1 MLRELGCDPPSLK
14 NDIIRHIRLSLG
26 KRPADCSDRDYYLA
40 LSYALRDRMLERM
53 LETEDRYRQADAK
66 SLYYLSMEYLIGR
79 SLGNNMINLGL
90 FDACHQALT
99 ALGVDLEEVREQE
112 VDAGL
117 GNGGLGRL
125 AACFIDSLASLH
137 MPGFGYGIHYEFG
150 LFKQIFD
157 NGWQKEKPDHWLD
170 EWTPLEL
177 PRPDQA
183 CYIPVYGRV
192 EDFTDHTGQK
202 HPMWLDWNVIVGVPY
217 DIPIVGYGGQS
228 VNYLRLFAARPST
241 EFDISIFNAGDY
253 FRALEQKIESEKIS
267 KILYPSDTFREGKEL
282 RLLQEYFLVACS
294 LRDIVRRYLVRYQD
308 FKVFSAQ
315 VAIQLND
322 THPALAVAELM
333 RILVDEY
340 AINWTQA
347 FELTRQTLA
356 YTNHTLLPEALE
368 TWPVD
373 LLEQLLPRHMQ
384 IIYDINAFFLEEVDK
399 KWPGNPHRKSR
410 MSLIQETPER
420 MVRMAHLAIVGSHAT
435 NGVSVLH
442 TELLKSS
449 VVSDFYELWPERFS
463 SKTNGITQR
472 RWLLKSNP
480 LLADLITQA
489 IGSKWITDLDRLQD
503 LEPLSTDTGFQDEF
517 LDIKRRNK
525 QRLCAL
531 ISETAWVEAVPD
543 AMFDIHA
550 KRIHEYKRQLLF
562 LMAII
567 HEYLQIVEDGVFPS
581 FPKTCVFAGKA
592 APGYTIA
599 KRLIKLINS
608 VGQVIN
614 SDPRAKGMI
623 KLVFVPDYRVSI
635 AEKII
640 PAATVSEQISTA
652 GKEASGTGN
661 MKFALNGAL
670 TLGTLDGA
678 NIEIQEEVGQ
688 ENIYIFG
695 LTSSEIAEYQRTGGY
710 NPHTVYEQN
719 PRLRRVLQALSS
731 DRFCP
736 RDPGLFHW
744 LLPYLMDSNDQYFQL
759 ADFESY
765 IRTREHLAADYTHT
779 REWTKKAILN
789 IARIGRFSSDRT
801 IREYARDIWDLHPV
815 PPSAGGV

>member
-1 MLRELGCDPPSLK
+1 MLRELGCDPPTLK
-14 NDIIRHIRLSLG
+14 KDIVRHIRLSLG
-26 KRPADCSDRDYYLA
+26 KQQEECSERDYYLA
-40 LSYALRDRMLERM
+40 LSYVLRDRMLERM
-53 LETEDRYRQADAK
+53 LETENRYRQADAK
-66 SLYYLSMEYLIGR
+66 RLYYLSMEFLIGR
-79 SLGNNMINLGL
+79 SLGNNLINLDL
-90 FDACHQALT
+90 FEAGREALT
-99 ALGVDLEEVREQE
+99 ALGVDLEEVRDQE

-125 AACFIDSLASLH
+125 AACFIDSLATMH

-183 CYIPVYGRV
+183 CFIPVYGRV
-192 EDFTDHTGQK
+192 EHFTDHTGQQ

-217 DIPIVGYGGQS
+217 DIPIVGYGGET

-294 LRDIVRRYLVRYQD
+294 LRDVVRRYLAGHED
-308 FKVFSAQ
+308 FGRFPDK

-340 AINWTQA
+340 AINWAEA
-347 FELTRQTLA
+347 FQMTRQSLG

-373 LLEQLLPRHMQ
+373 LLEHILPRHMQ
-384 IIYDINAFFLEEVDK
+384 IIYDINAHFLDEVEAT
-399 KWPGNPHRKSR
+399 WPGNPHRKSR
-410 MSLIQETPER
+410 MSMIQETPER
-420 MVRMAHLAIVGSHAT
+420 LVRMAHLAIVGCHAT
-435 NGVSVLH
+435 NGVSALH
-442 TELLKSS
+442 TELLKTS
-449 VVSDFYELWPERFS
+449 VVSDFHDLWPERFF

-472 RWLLKSNP
+472 RWLLKANP
-480 LLADLITQA
+480 DMAGLISQA
-489 IGSKWITDLDRLQD
+489 IGSKWITDLDHLRE
-503 LEPLSTDTGFQDEF
+503 LEPLSTDAGFQEDF
-517 LDIKRRNK
+517 LKIKRKNK

-562 LMAII
+562 LMAIV
-567 HEYLQIVEDGVFPS
+567 HEYLQLTDEGVPPPY
-581 FPKTCVFAGKA
+581 PKTYVFAGKA
-592 APGYTIA
+592 APGYTVA

-608 VGQVIN
+608 VSQVIN
-614 SDPRAKGMI
+614 TDPRNKGMI
-623 KLVFVPDYRVSI
+623 KLVFVPDYRVSV

-640 PAATVSEQISTA
+640 PAANVSEQISTA

-678 NIEIQEEVGQ
+678 NIEIREEVGA
-688 ENIYIFG
+688 ENIFIFG
-695 LTSSEIAEYQRTGGY
+695 LTSSQIAEYQRTGTY
-710 NPHTVYEQN
+710 NPHQVYEQN
-719 PRLRRVLQALSS
+719 PDLRRVLQALSS

-736 RDPGLFHW
+736 QNPGLFQW
-744 LLPYLMDSNDQYFQL
+744 LLPYLMDSNDQYFHL
-759 ADFESY
+759 ADFASY
-765 IRTREHLAADYTHT
+765 VRTREHMSQEYVHT
-779 REWTKKAILN
+779 EEWTRKAILN

-801 IREYARDIWDLHPV
+801 IGEYAREIWGLQPV
-815 PPSAGGV
+815 PPQGSQ

>member
-1 MLRELGCDPPSLK
+1 MLRELGCDPPTLK

-26 KRPADCSDRDYYLA
+26 KRQQECSERDYYLA
-40 LSYALRDRMLERM
+40 LSYTLRDRMLELM
-53 LETEDRYRQADAK
+53 LETEDRYRQTNAK
-66 SLYYLSMEYLIGR
+66 RLYYLSMEFLIGR
-79 SLGNNMINLGL
+79 SLGNNLINLGL
-90 FDACHQALT
+90 FQACQEALT
-99 ALGVDLEEVREQE
+99 ALGVDLEEVRDQE

-125 AACFIDSLASLH
+125 AACFIDSLATMH

-183 CYIPVYGRV
+183 SYIPVYGRV
-192 EDFTDHTGQK
+192 EDFIDHTGQK

-217 DIPIVGYGGQS
+217 DIPIVGYGGET

-294 LRDIVRRYLVRYQD
+294 LRDVVRRYLDGHHD
-308 FKVFSAQ
+308 FTHFPDK

-340 AINWTQA
+340 AMNWTQA
-347 FELTRQTLA
+347 FEMTRQTLG

-373 LLEQLLPRHMQ
+373 LLEYILPRHMQ
-384 IIYDINAFFLEEVDK
+384 IIYDINAFFLAEVEA

-410 MSLIQETPER
+410 MSMIQETPER
-420 MVRMAHLAIVGSHAT
+420 LVRMAHLAIVGSHAT

-442 TELLKSS
+442 TELLKTS
-449 VVSDFYELWPERFS
+449 VVSDFYDLWPERFS

-472 RWLLKSNP
+472 RWLLKANP
-480 LLADLITQA
+480 EMADLITQA
-489 IGSKWITDLDRLQD
+489 IGRKWITDLDHLQE
-503 LEPLSTDTGFQDEF
+503 LEPLSTDAGFQDDF
-517 LDIKRRNK
+517 LKIKRRNK

-562 LMAII
+562 LMAIV
-567 HEYLQIVEDGVFPS
+567 HEYLQLADDGVFPPY
-581 FPKTCVFAGKA
+581 PKTYIFAGKA
-592 APGYTIA
+592 APGYTVA

-608 VGQVIN
+608 VSQVIN
-614 SDPRAKGMI
+614 TDPQNKGMI
-623 KLVFVPDYRVSI
+623 KLVFVPDYRVSV

-640 PAATVSEQISTA
+640 PAANVSEQISTA

-678 NIEIQEEVGQ
+678 NIEIREEVG
-688 ENIYIFG
+688 EDNIFIFG
-695 LTSSEIAEYQRTGGY
+695 LTSSQIAEYHRTGTY
-710 NPHTVYEQN
+710 NPHLVYEQN
-719 PRLRRVLQALSS
+719 PALRRVLEALSS

-736 RDPGLFHW
+736 HDPGLFRW
-744 LLPYLMDSNDQYFQL
+744 LLPYLMDSNDQYFHL
-759 ADFESY
+759 ADFDSY
-765 IRTREHLAADYTHT
+765 IQTRERMTQEFVHT
-779 REWTKKAILN
+779 KEWTTKAILN
-789 IARIGRFSSDRT
+789 MARIGRFSSDRT
-801 IREYARDIWDLHPV
+801 IGEYAREIWDLQPV
-815 PPSAGGV
+815 PPQGSQ

>member
-1 MLRELGCDPPSLK
+1 MLRELGCDPPTLER
-14 NDIIRHIRLSLG
+14 DIIRHARLSLG
-26 KRPADCSDRDYYLA
+26 KRREECTERDYYLA

-53 LETEDRYRQADAK
+53 LDTEDRYLQADAK
-66 SLYYLSMEYLIGR
+66 RLYYLSMEFLIGR
-79 SLGNNMINLGL
+79 SLGNNLINLGL
-90 FDACHQALT
+90 FEACQEALT
-99 ALGVDLEEVREQE
+99 NLGVDLDEVREQE

-125 AACFIDSLASLH
+125 AACFIDSMATMH

-183 CYIPVYGRV
+183 CYIPVYGRI
-192 EDFTDHTGQK
+192 EEFIDHTGQK

-217 DIPIVGYGGQS
+217 DIPIVGYGGQT

-294 LRDIVRRYLVRYQD
+294 LRDIIRRFLTKHDD
-308 FKVFSAQ
+308 FEELPGKVG
-315 VAIQLND
+315 IQLND

-340 AINWTQA
+340 AINWHLA
-347 FELTRQTLA
+347 FDLTRQTLG

-373 LLEQLLPRHMQ
+373 LLEQILPRHMQ
-384 IIYDINAFFLEEVDK
+384 IIYDINAFFLAEVEAR
-399 KWPGNPHRKSR
+399 WPGNPHRKSR
-410 MSLIQETPER
+410 MSLIQETPDR
-420 MVRMAHLAIVGSHAT
+420 LVRMAHLAIAGSHAT
-435 NGVSVLH
+435 NGVSALH

-449 VVSDFYELWPERFS
+449 VVSDFYELWPERFT

-472 RWLLKSNP
+472 RWLLKANP
-480 LLADLITQA
+480 ELAELITNT
-489 IGSKWITDLDRLQD
+489 IGWKWVTDLDRLRE
-503 LEPLSTDTGFQDEF
+503 LEPLSQDTGFLDAF
-517 LDIKRRNK
+517 LDIKRKNK

-562 LMAII
+562 LMSIVL
-567 HEYLQIVEDGVFPS
+567 EYLQIVDDGVYPD
-581 FPKTCVFAGKA
+581 FPKTFVFAGKA
-592 APGYTIA
+592 APGYTVA

-614 SDPRAKGMI
+614 TDPRVKDMI
-623 KLVFVPDYRVSI
+623 KLVFVPDYRVSV

-640 PAATVSEQISTA
+640 PAANVSEQISTA

-678 NIEIQEEVGQ
+678 NIEIREEVG
-688 ENIYIFG
+688 EDNIFIFG
-695 LTSSEIAEYQRTGGY
+695 LTSSQIAEYQRKRTY
-710 NPHTVYEQN
+710 NPHRVYEQN
-719 PRLRRVLQALSS
+719 PTLQRVLGALSS

-736 RDPGLFHW
+736 HDPGLFQW
-744 LLPYLMDSNDQYFQL
+744 LIPYLMDSNDQYFHL

-765 IRTREHLAADYTHT
+765 IQTRQQMAREFSDSKKWAA
-779 REWTKKAILN
+779 KAILN

-801 IREYARDIWDLHPV
+801 VSEYARDIWDLRPV
-815 PPSAGGV
+815 PPQM

>member
-1 MLRELGCDPPSLK
+1 MRALSCDLPSLK
-14 NDIIRHIRLSLG
+14 DDILRHIRLSLG
-26 KRPADCSDRDYYLA
+26 KRLQDCAERDFYLA

-53 LETEDRYRQADAK
+53 LDTEDRYTQKKGKR
-66 SLYYLSMEYLIGR
+66 LYYLSMEYLIGR
-79 SLGNNMINLGL
+79 SLGNNLINLEL
-90 FDACHQALT
+90 FQSCKDALA
-99 ALGVDLEEVREQE
+99 AFDIEMDEVREQE

-125 AACFIDSLASLH
+125 AACFIDSLATLH

-170 EWTPLEL
+170 EWTPLEI

-183 CYIPVYGRV
+183 SYIPVYGRV
-192 EDFTDHTGQK
+192 EHFTDHLGNK

-217 DIPIVGYGGQS
+217 DIPIVGYGGET

-294 LRDIVRRYLVRYQD
+294 LRDIVRRYLDQHDD
-308 FKVFSAQ
+308 FSQFPDKVA
-315 VAIQLND
+315 VQLND

-340 AINWTQA
+340 ALEWQSA
-347 FELTRQTLA
+347 FDMTRATLG

-368 TWPVD
+368 SWPVD
-373 LLEQLLPRHMQ
+373 LLEQILPRHMQ
-384 IIYDINAFFLEEVDK
+384 IIYDINAVFLTEVNQ
-399 KWPGNPHRKSR
+399 KWPGDMGRQSR
-410 MSLIQETPER
+410 MSLIQESPER
-420 MVRMAHLAIVGSHAT
+420 MVRMAHLAIVGTHAI

-442 TELLKSS
+442 TELLKTT
-449 VVSDFYELWPERFS
+449 VVSDFYQLWPKRFS

-480 LLADLITQA
+480 ELADLISSA
-489 IGSKWITDLDRLQD
+489 IGRKWITDLDYLRE
-503 LEPLSTDTGFQDEF
+503 LEPLSTDTGFQDAF
-517 LDIKRRNK
+517 VRIKRRNK

-531 ISETAWVEAVPD
+531 MSETAWVEAIPD
-543 AMFDIHA
+543 SMFDIHA

-562 LMAII
+562 LMAIV
-567 HEYLQIVEDGVFPS
+567 HDYLQIVDNGITPDL
-581 FPKTCVFAGKA
+581 PKTFIFAGKA
-592 APGYTIA
+592 APGYTAA

-608 VGQVIN
+608 VAQVIN
-614 SDPRAKGMI
+614 ADPKVKDMI
-623 KLVFVPDYRVSI
+623 KLIFIPDYRVSV

-640 PAATVSEQISTA
+640 PAANVSEQISTA

-678 NIEIQEEVGQ
+678 NIEIQEEVGD

-695 LTSSEIAEYQRTGGY
+695 LTSSEIAEQVHKRTY
-710 NPHTVYEQN
+710 DPHTLYMNN
-719 PRLRRVLQALSS
+719 PRVRQVLDTLSS
-731 DRFCP
+731 NRFCP
-736 RDPGLFHW
+736 EDPGLFRW
-744 LLPYLMDSNDQYFQL
+744 LTSSLLDSHDPYFHL
-759 ADFESY
+759 ADFEDY
-765 IRTREHLAADYTHT
+765 IQTRERIGTDYLNS
-779 REWTKKAILN
+779 REWVKKAILN
-789 IARIGRFSSDRT
+789 VARMGRFSSDRT
-801 IREYARDIWDLHPV
+801 IREYARDIWNLHPI
-815 PPSAGGV
+815 PPHS

>member
-14 NDIIRHIRLSLG
+14 NDIVRHIRLSLG
-26 KRPADCSDRDYYLA
+26 KRPRDCSERDYYLA

-53 LETEDRYRQADAK
+53 LETEDRYTTADAK
-66 SLYYLSMEYLIGR
+66 RLYYLSMEFLIGR
-79 SLGNNMINLGL
+79 SLGNNMINLEL
-90 FDACHQALT
+90 FDACKEALT

-192 EDFTDHTGQK
+192 EDFTDHTGRS
-202 HPMWLDWNVIVGVPY
+202 HPMWLDWNIIVGVPY
-217 DIPIVGYGGQS
+217 DIPIVGYAGQT

-241 EFDISIFNAGDY
+241 EFDISIFNTGDY

-294 LRDIVRRYLVRYQD
+294 LRDIVRRYLTSHND
-308 FKVFSAQ
+308 FSEFPSK

-340 AINWTQA
+340 ALNWNKA
-347 FELTRQTLA
+347 FELTRKTLA

-373 LLEQLLPRHMQ
+373 LLEHILPRHMQ
-384 IIYDINAFFLEEVDK
+384 IIYDINAFFLLEVEK

-410 MSLIQETPER
+410 MSLIQETPDR

-449 VVSDFYELWPERFS
+449 VVSDFNDLWPERFS

-480 LLADLITQA
+480 QLADLITQA
-489 IGSKWITDLDRLQD
+489 VGPKWITDLERLHE
-503 LEPLSTDTGFQDEF
+503 LEPLSNDTGFQDAFWE
-517 LDIKRRNK
+517 IKRKNK

-531 ISETAWVEAVPD
+531 ISETAWVETIPD
-543 AMFDIHA
+543 ALFDIQA

-562 LMAII
+562 LMAIVY
-567 HEYLQIVEDGVFPS
+567 EYLQLIEDDICPPFA
-581 FPKTCVFAGKA
+581 KTYVFAGKA
-592 APGYTIA
+592 APGYTVA
-599 KRLIKLINS
+599 KRLIKLINT
-608 VGQVIN
+608 VGQTIN
-614 SDPRAKGMI
+614 TDPRTKGMI
-623 KLVFVPDYRVSI
+623 KLVFVPDYRVSV

-640 PAATVSEQISTA
+640 PAADVSEQISTA

-678 NIEIQEEVGQ
+678 NIEIQEEVGKD
-688 ENIYIFG
+688 NIFIFG
-695 LTSSEIAEYQRTGGY
+695 LTSSEIAEYQRTGTY
-710 NPHTVYEQN
+710 NPHIVYEN
-719 PRLRRVLQALSS
+719 DDKLRRVLNALSS

-736 RDPGLFHW
+736 HDPGLFNW
-744 LLPYLMDSNDQYFQL
+744 LIPYLMDSNDQYFHL
-759 ADFESY
+759 ADFAAY
-765 IRTREHLAADYTHT
+765 IQTREQIAQAYSQT
-779 REWTKKAILN
+779 RDWTRKAILN

-801 IREYARDIWDLHPV
+801 IQEYAREIWDLHPV
-815 PPSAGGV
+815 QPRV

>member
-1 MLRELGCDPPSLK
+1 MLRELGCDPPTLK
-14 NDIIRHIRLSLG
+14 KDIIRHARLSLG
-26 KRPADCSDRDYYLA
+26 KRQQECSERDYYLA

-53 LETEDRYRQADAK
+53 LETEDRYAQAGAK
-66 SLYYLSMEYLIGR
+66 RLYYLSMEFLIGR
-79 SLGNNMINLGL
+79 SLGNNLINLGL
-90 FDACHQALT
+90 FEACQEALT
-99 ALGVDLEEVREQE
+99 ALGVDLEEVRDQE

-125 AACFIDSLASLH
+125 AACFIDSLATMH

-217 DIPIVGYGGQS
+217 DIPIVGYAGQT

-294 LRDIVRRYLVRYQD
+294 LRDIVRRYLADHDD
-308 FKVFSAQ
+308 FRNFPGQ

-340 AINWTQA
+340 AINWSQA
-347 FELTRQTLA
+347 FALTRQSLG

-368 TWPVD
+368 SWPVD
-373 LLEQLLPRHMQ
+373 LLEKILPRHMQ
-384 IIYDINAFFLEEVDK
+384 IIYDINAFFLSEVEA
-399 KWPGNPHRKSR
+399 KWPGNPHRKNR
-410 MSLIQETPER
+410 MSLIQETPDR
-420 MVRMAHLAIVGSHAT
+420 MVRMAHLAMAGSHAI
-435 NGVSVLH
+435 NGVSALH
-442 TELLKSS
+442 TELLKTS
-449 VVSDFYELWPERFS
+449 VVSDFYDMWPDRFT

-472 RWLLKSNP
+472 RWLLKANP
-480 LLADLITQA
+480 DLADLISEA
-489 IGSKWITDLDRLQD
+489 IGRKWITDLDHLRE
-503 LEPLSTDTGFQDEF
+503 LESFSHDAGFQDAF
-517 LDIKRRNK
+517 LDVKRRNK

-531 ISETAWVEAVPD
+531 IAETAWVETVPD
-543 AMFDIHA
+543 ALFDIHA

-562 LMAII
+562 LMAIV
-567 HEYLQIVEDGVFPS
+567 HEYLLLVEDGISPDV
-581 FPKTCVFAGKA
+581 PKTYIFAGKA
-592 APGYTIA
+592 APGYTVA

-608 VGQVIN
+608 ASQIIN
-614 SDPRAKGMI
+614 SDPRTKDMI
-623 KLVFVPDYRVSI
+623 KLVFVPDYRVSV

-640 PAATVSEQISTA
+640 PAANVSEQISTA

-678 NIEIQEEVGQ
+678 NIEIREEVG
-688 ENIYIFG
+688 EDNIYIFG
-695 LTSSEIAEYQRTGGY
+695 LTSSEIAEYHRQGTY
-710 NPHTVYEQN
+710 NPHAVYEQN
-719 PRLRRVLQALSS
+719 PSLRRVLEALSS

-736 RDPGLFHW
+736 HDPGLFHW
-744 LLPYLMDSNDQYFQL
+744 LIPYLMDSNDQYFHL
-759 ADFESY
+759 ADFEAY
-765 IRTREHLAADYTHT
+765 IQTREQLTKDYVRTPD
-779 REWTKKAILN
+779 WAQKAILN
-789 IARIGRFSSDRT
+789 IARIGKFSSDRT
-801 IREYARDIWDLHPV
+801 ISEYAREIWDLKPV
-815 PPSAGGV
+815 LPQT

>member
-1 MLRELGCDPPSLK
+1 
-14 NDIIRHIRLSLG
+14 
-26 KRPADCSDRDYYLA
+26 
-40 LSYALRDRMLERM
+40 MLERM
-53 LETEDRYRQADAK
+53 LETEDRYLQADAK
-66 SLYYLSMEYLIGR
+66 QLYYLSMEFLIGR
-79 SLGNNMINLGL
+79 SLGNNLINLGL
-90 FDACHQALT
+90 FESCQEALT
-99 ALGVDLEEVREQE
+99 NLGVDLDEVREQE

-125 AACFIDSLASLH
+125 AACFIDSMATMH

-183 CYIPVYGRV
+183 CYIPVYGRI
-192 EDFTDHTGQK
+192 EEFIDHTGQK

-217 DIPIVGYGGQS
+217 DIPIVGYGGQT

-294 LRDIVRRYLVRYQD
+294 LRDIIRRYVSKHDD
-308 FKVFSAQ
+308 FESLPGK

-340 AINWTQA
+340 AINWHQA
-347 FELTRQTLA
+347 FDLTRQSLG

-373 LLEQLLPRHMQ
+373 LLEQILPRHMQ
-384 IIYDINAFFLEEVDK
+384 IIYDINAFFLAEVEAR
-399 KWPGNPHRKSR
+399 WPGNPHRKSR
-410 MSLIQETPER
+410 MSLIQEAPDR
-420 MVRMAHLAIVGSHAT
+420 LVRMAHLAIAGSHAT
-435 NGVSVLH
+435 NGVSTLH

-472 RWLLKSNP
+472 RWLLKANP
-480 LLADLITQA
+480 ELAELITQT
-489 IGSKWITDLDRLQD
+489 IGSKWITDLDHLRE
-503 LEPLSTDTGFQDEF
+503 LEPLSQDTGFQDAF
-517 LDIKRRNK
+517 LDIKRKNK

-531 ISETAWVEAVPD
+531 ISETAWVEAIPD

-562 LMAII
+562 LMSIV
-567 HEYLQIVEDGVFPS
+567 HEYLQIVDEGILPQ
-581 FPKTCVFAGKA
+581 FPKTFVFAGKA
-592 APGYTIA
+592 APGYTVA

-608 VGQVIN
+608 VGQIIN
-614 SDPRAKGMI
+614 TDPKVKDMI
-623 KLVFVPDYRVSI
+623 KLVFVPDYRVSV

-640 PAATVSEQISTA
+640 PAANVSEQISTA

-678 NIEIQEEVGQ
+678 NIEIREEVGDD
-688 ENIYIFG
+688 NIYIFG
-695 LTSSEIAEYQRTGGY
+695 LTSSQINEYQRKRSY
-710 NPHTVYEQN
+710 NPHRVYEQN
-719 PRLRRVLQALSS
+719 PNLQRVLGALSS

-736 RDPGLFHW
+736 HDPGLFQW
-744 LLPYLMDSNDQYFQL
+744 LIPYLMDSNDQYFHL

-765 IRTREHLAADYTHT
+765 IQARQQMTREFTDTKKWAA
-779 REWTKKAILN
+779 KAILN

-801 IREYARDIWDLHPV
+801 VREYARDIWGIRPV
-815 PPSAGGV
+815 PPQM